1 MLRSLVESISI
12 NTNVK
17 YTANVLLAQPMV
29 LVALIQAPVPQRR
42 NIMVRKYS
50 SSFDHDDDDNDN
62 DNDDDDD
69 AAGCHPLVP
78 IKALPKLFGT
88 HLPDSLPFLLCPISC
103 PVVPVGY

>member
-1 MLRSLVESISI
+1 MGDGRAGARQPKIGGRNGHRS
-12 NTNVK
+12 
-17 YTANVLLAQPMV
+17 
-29 LVALIQAPVPQRR
+29 PVTGRH
-42 NIMVRKYS
+42 NEHS